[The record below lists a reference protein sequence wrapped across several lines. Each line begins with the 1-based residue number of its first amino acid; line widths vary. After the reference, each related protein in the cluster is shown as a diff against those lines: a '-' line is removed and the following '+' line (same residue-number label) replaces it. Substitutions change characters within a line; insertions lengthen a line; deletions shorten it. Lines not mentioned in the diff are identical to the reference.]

1 VPALVPPA
9 GVVLEP
15 VLAPETEGEA
25 LLVVAPGAPLA
36 AAPETPADAA
46 GEAAVEA
53 RAEAVLVVVLDM
65 PSSPKVTAPVASRTL
80 MGGGGMTPA
89 RT

>member
-1 VPALVPPA
+1 MPAFVVPA
-9 GVVLEP
+9 GVALEP
-15 VLAPETEGEA
+15 VAAPETEGEA

-36 AAPETPADAA
+36 APDAPA
-46 GEAAVEA
+46 EAAVEA
-53 RAEAVLVVVLDM
+53 RAEAVLVVV
-65 PSSPKVTAPVASRTL
+65 PGVPPRPNVTAPVASWTL